1 MFSTNRKKVRSRVI
15 APEEVSFKRH
25 IIRGLLSVFV
35 LSIFLYGTYYVTR
48 LQAFTITDVTVEG
61 GETISH
67 EEVRAQVENELV
79 GNYYALVP
87 KRFTY
92 YYPHDRILEV
102 LEKIP
107 RIHEVH
113 VSVDERTHV
122 NVTFAEYIPHALW
135 CVYEKEE
142 KPCYFLTED
151 GYAFAEAP
159 SLHGGAL
166 TRHSIEGVEEISSG
180 TVIDP
185 ETLRKIDLFS
195 DRISDELGLRV
206 TSIVHKKNTDLEFLV
221 NGGGSILVSGG
232 KDFQT
237 TFENLKS
244 VLTSKEF
251 KHIEPGNFKYVDVRF
266 DNKVFVNED
275 FSTPGASTTATSTL
289 PE

>member
-1 MFSTNRKKVRSRVI
+1 MFSFNKKKVRSRII

-25 IIRGLLSVFV
+25 VIRGLVSVCV
-35 LSIFLYGTYYVTR
+35 LSILIYGTYYVTR
-48 LQAFTITDVTVEG
+48 LQTFTITEVTVEG

-67 EEVRAQVENELV
+67 DDVRAHVENELV
-79 GNYYALVP
+79 GNYFALVP
-87 KRFTY
+87 KRFSY
-92 YYPHDRILEV
+92 LYPHDRMVEV
-102 LEKIP
+102 LGKIP
-107 RIHEVH
+107 RIHDVQI
-113 VSVDERTHV
+113 SVEGRTHIHA
-122 NVTFAEYIPHALW
+122 TFAEYIPHALW
-135 CVYEKEE
+135 CVYEKDDA
-142 KPCYFLTED
+142 PCYFITKE

-166 TRHSIEGVEEISSG
+166 TRHSIEGVAEIDSG
-180 TVIDP
+180 MVIDP
-185 ETLRKIDLFS
+185 DTLQKIDNFS
-195 DRISDELGLRV
+195 DRISEELGLRV
-206 TSIVHKKNTDLEFLV
+206 TSIIHKKNSDLEFLV
-221 NGGGSILVSGG
+221 NGGGSILVSSG
-232 KDFQT
+232 KDYQT

>member
-1 MFSTNRKKVRSRVI
+1 VFSSNRKKVRSRVI

-25 IIRGLLSVFV
+25 IIRGLLSVV
-35 LSIFLYGTYYVTR
+35 ILSILLYGTYYVTR
-48 LQAFTITDVTVEG
+48 LQAFTITDVTVAG

-67 EEVRAQVENELV
+67 EEVRAHVENELV
-79 GNYYALVP
+79 GNYYALIP

-107 RIHEVH
+107 RIHDVQ
-113 VSVDERTHV
+113 VSIEKRTHV
-122 NVTFAEYIPHALW
+122 HVTFAEYIPHALW

-142 KPCYFLTED
+142 KPCYFLTDD

-185 ETLRKIDLFS
+185 ETLSKIDMFS

-206 TSIVHKKNTDLEFLV
+206 TSIVHKKNSDLEFLV
-221 NGGGSILVSGG
+221 NGGGSILVSSG
-232 KDFQT
+232 KDYET
-237 TFENLKS
+237 TFDNLKS

-275 FSTPGASTTATSTL
+275 FSTDASTTATTTL

>member
-1 MFSTNRKKVRSRVI
+1 MFSFNKKKVRSRII

-25 IIRGLLSVFV
+25 IIRGLVSVFV
-35 LSIFLYGTYYVTR
+35 LSVLLYGTYYVTR
-48 LQAFTITDVTVEG
+48 LQTFTITDVAVEG

-67 EEVRAQVENELV
+67 DEVRSQLENELV
-79 GNYYALVP
+79 GNYFALVP

-92 YYPHDRILEV
+92 LYPHDRIIEV

-107 RIHEVH
+107 RIHDVH
-113 VSVDERTHV
+113 VSVDKRTHV
-122 NVTFAEYIPHALW
+122 QVSFAEYIPHALW
-135 CVYEKEE
+135 CMYENEE

-185 ETLRKIDLFS
+185 ETLRKIDTFS

-206 TSIVHKKNTDLEFLV
+206 TSIVHKKNTDLEFIV
-221 NGGGSILVSGG
+221 NGGGSVLVSTG
-232 KDFQT
+232 KDFNT

-275 FSTPGASTTATSTL
+275 FSTDASSTATSTL